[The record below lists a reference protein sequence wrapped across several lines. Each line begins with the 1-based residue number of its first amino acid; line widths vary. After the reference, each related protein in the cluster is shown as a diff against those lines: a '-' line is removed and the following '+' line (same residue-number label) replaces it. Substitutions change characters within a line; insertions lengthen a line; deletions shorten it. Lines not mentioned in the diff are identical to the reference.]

1 MLKGPLFAVAALAAP
16 VVVLAQGP
24 PPSSPSPRAAAA
36 EGVVKIRVAH
46 FYDENYPWH
55 KAYERFRDVLHKKS
69 GGTVDVQIFAGPAF
83 GNEKDYVSLLRQGAL
98 DIATVSPAAIAI
110 VAPEVSFFDLM
121 YLFRDYDHWKSS
133 LDGKLGKHMSEL
145 IRKATGKAG
154 TPGFEVLGYWSG
166 MALNIVG
173 RSRGYQAVDDLLG
186 MKIRTQGVG
195 IQTDQWKALGA
206 RPLMVP
212 YDGVYAAFKDGA
224 IDATPG
230 VIPSVYSMKFHEVAP
245 HVSETTHNFIVRV
258 CIMSGHTWAKL
269 SPEQRVA
276 VMEAAKEATTVARVL
291 EAEQNEELTQILK
304 TKHGVKF
311 YPFRDKEIL
320 REKTAPLRRRF
331 AAENG
336 LTEQLAALEG
346 EWDRKK

>member
-1 MLKGPLFAVAALAAP
+1 MLKGPLLVMAALAVPAAAFAQAAP
-16 VVVLAQGP
+16 P
-24 PPSSPSPRAAAA
+24 PRAAGEAT
-36 EGVVKIRVAH
+36 VKIRVAH

-55 KAYERFRDVLHKKS
+55 KAYERFRDVVQKKT
-69 GGTVDVQIFAGPAF
+69 GGSVEVQIFAGPAF
-83 GNEKDYVSLLRQGAL
+83 GTEKDYVSLLRQGAL

-121 YLFRDYDHWKSS
+121 YLFRDYDHWRSS
-133 LDGKLGKHMSEL
+133 LDGKLGKHMAEL
-145 IRKATGKAG
+145 IRKATSKAG

-166 MALNIVG
+166 MSLNIVG
-173 RSRGYQAVDDLLG
+173 RARGYQAVDDLLG

-195 IQTDQWKALGA
+195 IQTEQWKALGA

-245 HVSETTHNFIVRV
+245 HVSETTHNFIVRICV
-258 CIMSGHTWAKL
+258 MSGHTWMKL
-269 SPEQRVA
+269 NAEQRLH
-276 VMEAAKEATTVARVL
+276 VMDAAREATAIARTL
-291 EAEQNEELTQILK
+291 EAEQNQELTQMLK

-320 REKTAPLRRRF
+320 REKTATLRRRF
-331 AAENG
+331 AAENN
-336 LTEQLAALEG
+336 LTELLAGLEA
-346 EWDRKK
+346 EWDRTKAK